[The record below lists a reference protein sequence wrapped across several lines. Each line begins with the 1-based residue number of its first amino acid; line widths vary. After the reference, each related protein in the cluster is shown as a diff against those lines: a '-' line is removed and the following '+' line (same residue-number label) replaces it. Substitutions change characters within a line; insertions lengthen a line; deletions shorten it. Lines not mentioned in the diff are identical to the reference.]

1 MSRIGKRILLFSLL
15 ILVGMVWACVS
26 SKNNTQMTTR
36 QGILKSVYP
45 VLTGITKLLGVNNRV
60 LVPEREI
67 SPNRS
72 IYDLS
77 YESIDGDTVSL
88 SQYKGKKIIIVNTAS
103 DCGYTAQ
110 YEELQQL
117 YDLKKSEVV
126 ILGFPANDF
135 KNQEKGSNEQISN
148 FCKKNYGVS
157 FPLASKVVVVKGAQQ
172 HPVFQWLSDPTQ
184 NGWNAEAPAWNFSKY
199 VLDEEGRLIGYADPA
214 VKPLAKSFTQ
224 ILNISIP

>member
-60 LVPEREI
+60 LLPEREI
-67 SPNRS
+67 NPNRS

-77 YESIDGDTVSL
+77 YESIDGDTISL

-157 FPLASKVVVVKGAQQ
+157 FPLASKVVVVKGTQQ

-184 NGWNAEAPAWNFSKY
+184 NGWNDEAPAWNFSKY

-214 VKPLAKSFTQ
+214 VKPLTKSFTQ

>member
-1 MSRIGKRILLFSLL
+1 MSRIGKLVLLFSLL
-15 ILVGMVWACVS
+15 ISIVMVWACVS

-45 VLTGITKLLGVNNRV
+45 VLTGITKLFGVNNRV

-67 SPNRS
+67 RSNNS

-77 YESIDGDTVSL
+77 FESIEGDTISL
-88 SQYKGKKIIIVNTAS
+88 SQFKGKKIIIVNTAS

-117 YDLKKSEVV
+117 YEMKKSEIV

-157 FPLASKVVVVKGAQQ
+157 FPLASKVVVVKGPQQ
-172 HPVFQWLSDPTQ
+172 HPVFQWLSDPSQ
-184 NGWNAEAPAWNFSKY
+184 NGWNAEAPVWNFSKY
-199 VLDEEGRLIGYADPA
+199 VLDEGGRLVGYADPA

>member
-60 LVPEREI
+60 LVPEGEI

>member
-60 LVPEREI
+60 LLPEREI
-67 SPNRS
+67 NPNRS